1 MPACGAEKMP
11 VWRVRAFIVDDT
23 RILRRNTDICSFPNT
38 HSNGTKRDL
47 VTVAADRRE
56 RRMLKNFDD
65 LQKFG
70 KDNVDVAL
78 KQLGAVSK
86 GFQAIAAEFADYS
99 KKSFEQSTAATE
111 KLLGSRTFEKAV
123 EIQSDYVKT
132 AYEGFVAEATKL
144 GELYAD
150 LAKETYKPFEGY
162 VAKVSPAK

>member
-1 MPACGAEKMP
+1 
-11 VWRVRAFIVDDT
+11 
-23 RILRRNTDICSFPNT
+23 
-38 HSNGTKRDL
+38 
-47 VTVAADRRE
+47 
-56 RRMLKNFDD
+56 MLKNFDD

-132 AYEGFVAEATKL
+132 AYEGLIAEATKL